1 MSTPAAQFSR
11 NEALTATV
19 TASGNLCLTASGS
32 VISSASGTAA
42 ARGPLTWPVRISASA
57 RIARAPASAASRP
70 TALAA
75 SWSVTGSAAP
85 SDGN

>member
-19 TASGNLCLTASGS
+19 TASGNLRLTASGS

-70 TALAA
+70 TALAGEL
-75 SWSVTGSAAP
+75 V
-85 SDGN
+85 SDGIGGTFRR